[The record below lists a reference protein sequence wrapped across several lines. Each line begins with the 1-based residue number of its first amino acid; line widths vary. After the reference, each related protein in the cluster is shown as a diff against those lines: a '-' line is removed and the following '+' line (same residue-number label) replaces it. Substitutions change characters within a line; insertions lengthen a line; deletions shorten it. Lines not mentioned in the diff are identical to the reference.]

1 MVKSNQL
8 TRDINVRK
16 NGERKILKRRLNMI
30 GNHIG
35 ATEAA
40 P

>member
-1 MVKSNQL
+1 MEFKKKTCFL
-8 TRDINVRK
+8 EEP
-16 NGERKILKRRLNMI
+16 GLKRRLNTI

>member
-1 MVKSNQL
+1 MVLSQKVQTVKL
-8 TRDINVRK
+8 TQNFL
-16 NGERKILKRRLNMI
+16 LKRRLNTI
-30 GNHIG
+30 ENPIG